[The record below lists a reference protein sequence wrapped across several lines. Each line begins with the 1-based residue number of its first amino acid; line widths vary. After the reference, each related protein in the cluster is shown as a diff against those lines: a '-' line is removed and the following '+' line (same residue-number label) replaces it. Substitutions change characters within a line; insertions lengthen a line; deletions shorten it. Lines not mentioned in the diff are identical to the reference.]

1 MQGHRGSVRL
11 RTAWLNHR
19 HLAAY
24 RRRRVPNDPMR
35 PGPRCAQVSCTTQ
48 PRAFDDFERLASM
61 RFHHGLVCTRTC
73 APTHT
78 FHPFVVYVQTF
89 PHEASTRWLISHTM
103 SSSLLYRCVPAH
115 TSGGLLRAH
124 TKSLPAIPTATKST
138 QEHCTPCA
146 LPEEVHTLLM
156 LTQCLPVMHRSRRD
170 LGRAVSICSARTG
183 SRVKCSTESVM

>member
-1 MQGHRGSVRL
+1 
-11 RTAWLNHR
+11 
-19 HLAAY
+19 
-24 RRRRVPNDPMR
+24 MR
-35 PGPRCAQVSCTTQ
+35 PGPCCAQVSCTTQ

-61 RFHHGLVCTRTC
+61 RFHHGLGCTRTC

-146 LPEEVHTLLM
+146 LPEEVHALLM

-170 LGRAVSICSARTG
+170 LVGARGIDMISSHWFLRQVLYRKCDVSSCAIPCYPKPRSYHLL
-183 SRVKCSTESVM
+183 SPLLPS